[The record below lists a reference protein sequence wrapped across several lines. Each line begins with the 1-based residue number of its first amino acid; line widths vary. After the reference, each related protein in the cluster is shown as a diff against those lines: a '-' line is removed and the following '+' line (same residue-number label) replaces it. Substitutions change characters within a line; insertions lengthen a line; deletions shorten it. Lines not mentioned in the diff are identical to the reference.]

1 MNQTLKTTT
10 GVSMY
15 TYGCFSVYFVM
26 KHTNLCRVYYRTIFG
41 GVTAFTKDQFMS
53 VNGFS
58 NKYYGWGGED
68 DDMHSR

>member
-1 MNQTLKTTT
+1 MSCTA
-10 GVSMY
+10 
-15 TYGCFSVYFVM
+15 VY
-26 KHTNLCRVYYRTIFG
+26 RVYYSTIFG

-68 DDMHSR
+68 DDMYGR